1 MEALATTGTVTPVD
15 DEPAAR
21 PRQRGEIGVYVD
33 GRWLQLVLD
42 PVERPDVLA
51 RLDVER
57 LRRDVIGHVLGVD
70 ELDATSDVDYVPAPT
85 GVDELVRRCDADGKV
100 GFVMY
105 PTDIADLMAV
115 ARAGELMPPKS
126 SYFAP
131 KPRSGVFLR
140 VIGRGATAH
149 LPSS

>member
-1 MEALATTGTVTPVD
+1 M
-15 DEPAAR
+15 
-21 PRQRGEIGVYVD
+21 
-33 GRWLQLVLD
+33 
-42 PVERPDVLA
+42 
-51 RLDVER
+51 
-57 LRRDVIGHVLGVD
+57 LGVD